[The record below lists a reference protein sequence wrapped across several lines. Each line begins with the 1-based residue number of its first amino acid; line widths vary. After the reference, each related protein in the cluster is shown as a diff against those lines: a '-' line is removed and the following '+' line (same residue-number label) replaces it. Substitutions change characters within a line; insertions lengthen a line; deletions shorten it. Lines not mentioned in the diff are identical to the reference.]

1 MIKPQNTKNTLYIE
15 RYSVSILE
23 ELIEKAKEYW
33 PDADLANIMI
43 DVEEI
48 QVAGFGYDR
57 YDPSDYIEYYV
68 LTLS

>member
-1 MIKPQNTKNTLYIE
+1 MSRPVNSENTLYIE
-15 RYSVSILE
+15 RYHVNILE
-23 ELIEKAKEYW
+23 ELVKKAKEYW
-33 PDADLANIMI
+33 PEADLGRITI

-48 QVAGFGYDR
+48 QVANFGYDQ

>member
-1 MIKPQNTKNTLYIE
+1 
-15 RYSVSILE
+15 
-23 ELIEKAKEYW
+23 
-33 PDADLANIMI
+33 MI

>member
-1 MIKPQNTKNTLYIE
+1 MNRPVNSENTLYIE
-15 RYSVSILE
+15 RYSVNILE
-23 ELIEKAKEYW
+23 ELVEKAKEYW
-33 PDADLANIMI
+33 PGADLANVVI

-48 QVAGFGYDR
+48 QVAGFGYDQ

>member
-1 MIKPQNTKNTLYIE
+1 MSKPVNSENTLYIE
-15 RYSVSILE
+15 RYSVNILE
-23 ELIEKAKEYW
+23 ELVEKAKEYW
-33 PDADLANIMI
+33 PEADLARITI

-48 QVAGFGYDR
+48 QVANFGYDQ

>member
-1 MIKPQNTKNTLYIE
+1 MSKPTNSKNTLYIE

-23 ELIEKAKEYW
+23 ELVEKANEYW
-33 PDADLANIMI
+33 PGVDLANVTI

-48 QVAGFGYDR
+48 QVAGFGYDQ

>member
-33 PDADLANIMI
+33 QIWLI
-43 DVEEI
+43 
-48 QVAGFGYDR
+48 
-57 YDPSDYIEYYV
+57 
-68 LTLS
+68 